1 MDELFKQLEQIRQ
14 FLEQIQNIT
23 ENQMTILLSDSIE
36 GLDMIEQMA
45 EYKGE
50 LTTQLEKVEKEFQ
63 ALYNEKKEFIHSND
77 QINNSELKQLK
88 DNVKYILQLKDQV
101 ILQEQK
107 NYLLLK
113 EAVDTRNKVK
123 IPKSVDKAVSAV
135 SYTHLTL
142 PTIYSV

>member
-1 MDELFKQLEQIRQ
+1 VKEMDELFKQLEQIRQ

-123 IPKSVDKAVSAV
+123 IPKSVDKAVSE
-135 SYTHLTL
+135 YNKHKKKT
-142 PTIYSV
+142 

>member
-1 MDELFKQLEQIRQ
+1 MDELFKQLDQIRQ

-50 LTTQLEKVEKEFQ
+50 LTAQLEKVEKEFQ

-77 QINNSELKQLK
+77 QINNSELTQLK

-113 EAVDTRNKVK
+113 EAVDTSNKVK
-123 IPKSVDKAVSAV
+123 IPKSVDKAVSE
-135 SYTHLTL
+135 YNKHKKKT
-142 PTIYSV
+142 

>member
-123 IPKSVDKAVSAV
+123 IPKSVDKAVSE
-135 SYTHLTL
+135 YNKHKKKT
-142 PTIYSV
+142 